1 MRKNVIN
8 TYEKYGINLQDAI
21 DLVKSIPVS
30 LHVWQGDDIQGLIKE
45 NKAELSGGIQVT
57 GNYPGK
63 ANNFIQLKSDIDMAL
78 SNIPGL
84 KRINL
89 HAIYAVSDTFIDRDE
104 ISTEHFDPWL
114 DFAMEKDLK
123 LDFNPTFFSHNK
135 VVNNLTLSSPN
146 REIRDF
152 WIEHGRRARKISA
165 YIGKTQGDAC
175 LCNIWIPDGMKDVPA
190 DRYGP
195 RIRLKESLDDIYKT
209 EYSKEHIID
218 SLESKVFGIGLE
230 SYTVGSS
237 EFYLNYA
244 KENGINALIDNGH
257 FHPTENVADKLSSLL
272 LFNDYVALHITRS
285 VRWDSDHVI
294 LLDDTLKEITKE
306 ILSSNNV
313 HRFKIG
319 LDFFDATVNRV
330 VAWIVGARNVQKALL
345 LGALYP
351 HELLRELQDLG
362 DFTKLMVIQEEIKTL
377 PFREVWDEYCQQ
389 NNVPLDGDW
398 LGDILEYESNI
409 LKERL

>member
-1 MRKNVIN
+1 MRKSIVSI
-8 TYEKYGINLQDAI
+8 YEKYGINIQDSI

-30 LHVWQGDDIQGLIKE
+30 LHVWQGDDVQGLIKD
-45 NKAELSGGIQVT
+45 KKTELTGGIQVT

-63 ANNFIQLKSDIDMAL
+63 ANNFLQLKSDLDMAIC
-78 SNIPGL
+78 NIPGV

-104 ISTEHFDPWL
+104 ISKEHFKPWL
-114 DFAMEKDLK
+114 QFAQEKDLK
-123 LDFNPTFFSHNK
+123 LDFNPTFFSHDK

-146 REIRDF
+146 KEVRDF
-152 WIEHGRRARKISA
+152 WIEHGRRAREISA

-190 DRYGP
+190 DRYSP
-195 RIRLKESLDDIYKT
+195 RRRLKESLDAIYEIK
-209 EYSKEHIID
+209 YSNNYIID

-272 LFNDYVALHITRS
+272 LFNEFIALHITRS

-313 HRFKIG
+313 DRFRIG

-330 VAWIVGARNVQKALL
+330 VAWIIGARNVQKALL

-351 HELLRELQDLG
+351 HEVLRELQDQG

-377 PFREVWDEYCQQ
+377 PFKEVWDEYCLQ
-389 NNVPLDGDW
+389 NNVPFDGEWLDE
-398 LGDILEYESNI
+398 ILKYESHV
-409 LKERL
+409 LKERI